1 MSIQRFANNQTFI
14 SNHHKPIKLSDR
26 RKNLWRIEINALTSY
41 LNISFVSRIEAS
53 FLKSK
58 ICFQRFITIQFW
70 SFVSIIEVL
79 FPESKLCFRYWSFF
93 SGIESSFPNCCYKSD
108 YNKLYFRLVILIPIL
123 IRFSIVITIR
133 NWSFVSLLLFQFEFE
148 ASFPTYHTLPLQ
160 KVVSG
165 LFLQFQFEAS
175 LEERELE
182 RHANSRGLV
191 FIFSTTL
198 RLVPI

>member
-14 SNHHKPIKLSDR
+14 SNHHKPIKPSDR
-26 RKNLWRIEINALTSY
+26 RKNLWRIEIYALTSY
-41 LNISFVSRIEAS
+41 LNISFVSRIEA
-53 FLKSK
+53 FFPGSK
-58 ICFQRFITIQFW
+58 LLFWNQKLVLLQFN
-70 SFVSIIEVL
+70 FEAL
-79 FPESKLCFRYWSFF
+79 FPESKFCFRYWSFF
-93 SGIESSFPNCCYKSD
+93 SGIESSFPNCCYKSN
-108 YNKLYFRLVILIPIL
+108 YNKLCFRLVILIPIL
-123 IRFSIVITIR
+123 IRFSIVITVR
-133 NWSFVSLLLFQFEFE
+133 NWSFVSHLLFQFEFE
-148 ASFPTYHTLPLQ
+148 ASFPTYDTLPLQ

-182 RHANSRGLV
+182 RHANSRGLL

>member
-1 MSIQRFANNQTFI
+1 MENWNICIDFLLKHILRFQ
-14 SNHHKPIKLSDR
+14 DR
-26 RKNLWRIEINALTSY
+26 
-41 LNISFVSRIEAS
+41 SFFSGIEAS

-58 ICFQRFITIQFW
+58 IRFQRFITIQFW
-70 SFVSIIEVL
+70 SFVSITEVL

-93 SGIESSFPNCCYKSD
+93 SGIESSFPNCCYKSN
-108 YNKLYFRLVILIPIL
+108 YNKLCFRLVILIPIL